1 MAEAGAAKTNAAKA
15 GLTKAGA
22 TSQAAEAGAV
32 KAGMT
37 GAGATEAGAVVA
49 GMTGTGA
56 TETGAAVAGM
66 AGTEATGAGAAVAGM
81 EGSGATGGGAAVAG
95 MAGTGATE
103 AGAVRTGMAEA
114 GALETE
120 CCEVVEV
127 HEDLLKIVKET
138 MPDEEELNDLADLFK
153 VFGDY
158 TRIRILFVLFEAE
171 VCVCDLAQALNMTQS
186 AISHQLKILK
196 QNRLVKSRREG
207 KSIFYSL
214 ADEHVRTIIGKGREH
229 IEED

>member
-49 GMTGTGA
+49 GMT
-56 TETGAAVAGM
+56 
-66 AGTEATGAGAAVAGM
+66 
-81 EGSGATGGGAAVAG
+81 
-95 MAGTGATE
+95 GTGATE

-158 TRIRILFVLFEAE
+158 TRIRILFILFEAE